1 MKRRTL
7 LVALVAGI
15 VGVGFALPYLVYAT
29 DYAGE
34 YEVDVTFNVLSPEM
48 YEVDVTEVNTES
60 SPMNT
65 MSFWD
70 VLLKG
75 SPGEGYYM
83 NFTAFVTLNQSGVI
97 STQSQAII
105 VPSYIVYG
113 PDAEPARMTFK
124 FFEMQPGETTVR
136 IYVQHTYLETIAFDN
151 TWTVMVG

>member
-1 MKRRTL
+1 M
-7 LVALVAGI
+7 VALVVGI
-15 VGVGFALPYLVYAT
+15 VGVAFALPYLVYAM

-34 YEVDVTFNVLSPEM
+34 YEVDVTFKVLSPAV
-48 YEVDVTEVNTES
+48 YEVDVTEVVAES

-83 NFTAFVTLNQSGVI
+83 NFTAFVSLNQSGVI

-113 PDAEPARMTFK
+113 PDAEPAQMTFK
-124 FFEMQPGETTVR
+124 FYEMQPGETTMR
-136 IYVQHTYLETIAFDN
+136 IYVQHTYLKTIAFDQS
-151 TWTVMVG
+151 WAVMVG